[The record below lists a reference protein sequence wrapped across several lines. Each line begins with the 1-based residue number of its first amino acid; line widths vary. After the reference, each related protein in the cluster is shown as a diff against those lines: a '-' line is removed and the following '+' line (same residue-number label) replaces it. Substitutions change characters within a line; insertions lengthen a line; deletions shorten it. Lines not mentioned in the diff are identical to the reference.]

1 MFHSDKNKGGKM
13 KKFIVGRI
21 EIKQFKDGMKYIA
34 IYDKDNKDWYE
45 ELEKFDKD
53 TLKVMYNKDTQ
64 LVLST
69 NTNASMIAPTM
80 VGDVVE
86 EIEYQEVE
94 TAPDNYFVNG
104 KIVKLKECETIKDGK
119 IVFNKDFK
127 LEQIKKELSELKVEY
142 SESEFLFK
150 GKYWQRNREKGDRDS
165 LTSLILLM
173 TITGRKETSEWKL
186 IDKDTREHVYPT
198 LTLDDFKL
206 MAFHMQS
213 QLSKALKTE
222 SEIIARLKTLSDEEL
237 KNYKA
242 AEEFEK
248 LWKN

>member
-1 MFHSDKNKGGKM
+1 MKFEVNEVKIIKEEDGFKYYGIFDKG
-13 KKFIVGRI
+13 
-21 EIKQFKDGMKYIA
+21 
-34 IYDKDNKDWYE
+34 NKDWYE
-45 ELEKFDKD
+45 ELKKFDKD
-53 TLKVMYNKDTQ
+53 TLKVMYNKDTH

-69 NTNASMIAPTM
+69 NQDATMIAPTM
-80 VGDVVE
+80 SGDIVE
-86 EIEYQEVE
+86 EIPFQAVE
-94 TAPDNYFVNG
+94 IAPDNYFVNG

-165 LTSLILLM
+165 LTSLILLL
-173 TITGRKETSEWKL
+173 TITGRKETNEWKL

-237 KNYKA
+237 KNFNSRK
-242 AEEFEK
+242 EFEK

>member
-1 MFHSDKNKGGKM
+1 M
-13 KKFIVGRI
+13 KFIVERT
-21 EIKQFKDGMKYIA
+21 EIKQFEDGMKYIA
-34 IYDKDNKDWYE
+34 IFDKDNKDWYE
-45 ELEKFDKD
+45 ELQKFKPD
-53 TLKVMYNKDTQ
+53 TLKVMYNADTH

-69 NTNASMIAPTM
+69 NIDVSMIAPTM
-80 VGDVVE
+80 AGDVVE

-94 TAPDNYFVNG
+94 IAPDNYFVAG

-142 SESEFLFK
+142 SEKEFIFK
-150 GKYWQRNREKGDRDS
+150 GKYLQKNREKGDRDS
-165 LTSLILLM
+165 LTSLILLL

-186 IDKDTREHVYPT
+186 IYKDTREHVYPT

-213 QLSKALKTE
+213 QLSKAIKTE
-222 SEIIARLKTLSDEEL
+222 SKIISNLKTLSNEEL
-237 KNYKA
+237 KLFNA
-242 AEEFEK
+242 REEFEK
-248 LWKN
+248 LWN

>member
-1 MFHSDKNKGGKM
+1 M
-13 KKFIVGRI
+13 KFEVSEVKIVEMEDG
-21 EIKQFKDGMKYIA
+21 FKYYGIF
-34 IYDKDNKDWYE
+34 DKDNKGWYE
-45 ELEKFDKD
+45 ELKKFDKN

-69 NTNASMIAPTM
+69 NTDASMIAPTM
-80 VGDVVE
+80 AGDVVE

-94 TAPDNYFVNG
+94 IAPDNYFVAG

-142 SESEFLFK
+142 SEKEFLYK
-150 GKYWQRNREKGDRDS
+150 GKYLQKNREKGDRDS

-237 KNYKA
+237 KNFNARK
-242 AEEFEK
+242 EFEK

>member
-1 MFHSDKNKGGKM
+1 M
-13 KKFIVGRI
+13 KFIVERT
-21 EIKQFKDGMKYIA
+21 EIKQFEDGMKYIA
-34 IYDKDNKDWYE
+34 IFDKDNKDWYE
-45 ELEKFDKD
+45 ELKKFDKD
-53 TLKVMYNKDTQ
+53 TLKVMYNADTHLILSMSKDAT
-64 LVLST
+64 
-69 NTNASMIAPTM
+69 MIAPTM
-80 VGDVVE
+80 HGDIVE

-94 TAPDNYFVNG
+94 IAPDNYFVSG

-119 IVFNKDFK
+119 IVFNRDFK
-127 LEQIKKELSELKVEY
+127 IEQIKKELSELKVEY

-165 LTSLILLM
+165 LTSLILLL

-237 KNYKA
+237 KNFNSRK
-242 AEEFEK
+242 EFEK

>member
-1 MFHSDKNKGGKM
+1 M
-13 KKFIVGRI
+13 KFEVNEVKII
-21 EIKQFKDGMKYIA
+21 EEEDGFKYYGIF
-34 IYDKDNKDWYE
+34 DKDNKDWYE
-45 ELEKFDKD
+45 ELKKFDKD
-53 TLKVMYNKDTQ
+53 TLKVMYNADTH

-69 NTNASMIAPTM
+69 NKDASMIAPTM

-86 EIEYQEVE
+86 EIKYQEVE
-94 TAPDNYFVNG
+94 TAPDNYFVGG
-104 KIVKLKECETIKDGK
+104 KIVKLKECEIIKDGK

-142 SESEFLFK
+142 SEKEFLYK
-150 GKYWQRNREKGDRDS
+150 GKYLQKNREKGDRDS
-165 LTSLILLM
+165 LTSLILLL

-222 SEIIARLKTLSDEEL
+222 SEIISNLKTLSDEEL
-237 KNYKA
+237 KLFNTR
-242 AEEFEK
+242 EEFEK
-248 LWKN
+248 IWNS